1 MKIITWNVN
10 GIRAALGRNALD
22 WAFEQNP
29 HALCLQEVKARPQQ
43 LNEDQVGM
51 LKLPF
56 VWNAAQRP
64 GYSGVTTFYKD
75 QPDEITMGM
84 DAPLFDGEGRVIQ
97 TVWADLRLFNIY
109 FPNGQRG
116 QERVEYK
123 LEFYAHLLDLCN
135 ALHRNGEGI
144 IITGDFNTAHQPID
158 LKNPKEN
165 EKTSGFLPEERAKE
179 VVAAEE
185 LRPHTPNTITKSEA
199 LLEHLSLIRSRG
211 YALDEEE
218 HEEGIRCIATPLLD
232 RQSHVLGAV
241 SITTLAFRVDKET
254 MLSWWP
260 QLRDCAQQIATILE
274 HHSP

>member
-1 MKIITWNVN
+1 MEPRPSTRALTRGLRIIDILADGRAGLPLTEIARKAGLSKSSTHRLLQTLVQEGFATQDGDSSRYRLSLKLLSLSSNLIAGLGLDQLVRPLLEELSQATKQTIHLALWDSSVAVYAQKIDAP
-10 GIRAALGRNALD
+10 GSIRMYS
-22 WAFEQNP
+22 
-29 HALCLQEVKARPQQ
+29 
-43 LNEDQVGM
+43 QVG
-51 LKLPF
+51 K
-56 VWNAAQRP
+56 
-64 GYSGVTTFYKD
+64 
-75 QPDEITMGM
+75 
-84 DAPLFDGEGRVIQ
+84 RVP
-97 TVWADLRLFNIY
+97 IY
-109 FPNGQRG
+109 
-116 QERVEYK
+116 
-123 LEFYAHLLDLCN
+123 C
-135 ALHRNGEGI
+135 
-144 IITGDFNTAHQPID
+144 TGLGKAI
-158 LKNPKEN
+158 LA
-165 EKTSGFLPEERAKE
+165 FLPEERAKE